1 MAKKTFQEIRVGIF
15 IFIGIVLAFV
25 MIFSIGG
32 QEQLFQSQYDLYA
45 NFTDVAGLREG
56 APVRLS
62 GVDVGTVSR
71 IWFLSDIDAKML
83 GVELRLDSRVQE
95 RIRKDSVASIK
106 TMGVLGDK
114 YISITMGSSHESVLG
129 DGDYIESTDPIEMYA
144 FLDRGDKIV
153 KNIESITESLDSLLV
168 FMKEEESGENVASIL
183 TNIDEIVSEV
193 REGEGTLHALIY
205 GGKSTTEESL
215 SSLDSS
221 LSRLDSILTKIDEGE
236 GTLGALVNDPSAYED
251 LKIILG
257 GAKRSKAL
265 KAVVNITTKKGEEAL
280 EETEIE
286 ENEE

>member
-1 MAKKTFQEIRVGIF
+1 MAKKTFQEIRVGVF

-32 QEQLFQSQYDLYA
+32 QEQLFQSQYDIYA

-56 APVRLS
+56 APVRLA

-71 IWFLSDIDAKML
+71 IWFLSDLDAKML
-83 GVELRLDSRVQE
+83 GVELRLDSGVQE
-95 RIRKDSVASIK
+95 RIRADSVASIK

-114 YISITMGSSHESVLG
+114 YISITMGSSHEPILG
-129 DGDYIESTDPIEMYA
+129 DGDYIESTDPIEIYT

-153 KNIESITESLDSLLV
+153 KNVESITESLDTLLV
-168 FMKEEESGENVASIL
+168 FMKEEESGENVAAIL
-183 TNIDEIVSEV
+183 ENIDEIVSEV
-193 REGEGTLHALIY
+193 RGGEGTLHALIY
-205 GGKSTTEESL
+205 GGKSTTEDSL

-236 GTLGALVNDPSAYED
+236 GTLGALVNDPTAYED

-265 KAVVNITTKKGEEAL
+265 KAVVNITTKKGEKDL
-280 EETEIE
+280 EDTEPE
-286 ENEE
+286 KNE

>member
-32 QEQLFQSQYDLYA
+32 QEQLFQSQYDIYA

-56 APVRLS
+56 APVRLA

-83 GVELRLDSRVQE
+83 GVELRLDSGVQE

-114 YISITMGSSHESVLG
+114 YISITMGSSHEPILG

-144 FLDRGDKIV
+144 LLDRGDKIV
-153 KNIESITESLDSLLV
+153 KNVESITESLDSLLV

-183 TNIDEIVSEV
+183 ANIDEIVSEV
-193 REGEGTLHALIY
+193 RGGEGTLHALIY

-265 KAVVNITTKKGEEAL
+265 KAVVNITTKKGEKDL
-280 EETEIE
+280 EETESE
-286 ENEE
+286 ENE

>member
-56 APVRLS
+56 APVRLA

-71 IWFLSDIDAKML
+71 IWFLSDLDAKML
-83 GVELRLDSRVQE
+83 GVELRLDSGVQE

-114 YISITMGSSHESVLG
+114 YISITMGSSHEPILG
-129 DGDYIESTDPIEMYA
+129 DGDYIESTDPIELYA

-153 KNIESITESLDSLLV
+153 KNIESITDSLDSLLV

-183 TNIDEIVSEV
+183 SNIDEIVSEV
-193 REGEGTLHALIY
+193 RGGEGTLHALIY

-221 LSRLDSILTKIDEGE
+221 LSHLDSILTKIDEGE

-265 KAVVNITTKKGEEAL
+265 KAVVNITTKKGEKGL
-280 EETEIE
+280 EEMEIE
-286 ENEE
+286 ENE

>member
-56 APVRLS
+56 APVRLA

-71 IWFLSDIDAKML
+71 IWFLSDLDAKML
-83 GVELRLDSRVQE
+83 GVELRLDSGVQE

-114 YISITMGSSHESVLG
+114 YISITMGSSHEPILG
-129 DGDYIESTDPIEMYA
+129 DGDYIESTDPIELYA

-153 KNIESITESLDSLLV
+153 KNIESITDSLDSLLV

-183 TNIDEIVSEV
+183 SNIDEIVSEV
-193 REGEGTLHALIY
+193 RGGEGTLHALIY

-221 LSRLDSILTKIDEGE
+221 LRHLDSILTKIDEGE

-265 KAVVNITTKKGEEAL
+265 KAVVNITTKKGEKGL

-286 ENEE
+286 ENE

>member
-15 IFIGIVLAFV
+15 IFIGILLAFV

-32 QEQLFQSQYDLYA
+32 QEQLFQSQYDIYA

-56 APVRLS
+56 APVRLA

-83 GVELRLDSRVQE
+83 GVELRLDSGVQE

-114 YISITMGSSHESVLG
+114 YISITMGSSHEPILG

-144 FLDRGDKIV
+144 LLDRGDKIV
-153 KNIESITESLDSLLV
+153 KNVESITESLDSLLV

-183 TNIDEIVSEV
+183 ANIDEIVSEV
-193 REGEGTLHALIY
+193 RGGEGTLHALIY
-205 GGKSTTEESL
+205 GGKSTTEDSL

-265 KAVVNITTKKGEEAL
+265 KAVVNITTKKGEKNL
-280 EETEIE
+280 EETESE
-286 ENEE
+286 ENE

>member
-56 APVRLS
+56 APVRLA

-71 IWFLSDIDAKML
+71 IWFLSDLDAKML
-83 GVELRLDSRVQE
+83 GVELRLDSGVQE

-114 YISITMGSSHESVLG
+114 YISITMGSSHEPILG
-129 DGDYIESTDPIEMYA
+129 DGDYIESTDPIELYA

-153 KNIESITESLDSLLV
+153 KNIESITDSLDSLLV

-183 TNIDEIVSEV
+183 SNIDAIVSEV
-193 REGEGTLHALIY
+193 REGEGTLHALVY

-221 LSRLDSILTKIDEGE
+221 LSHLDSILTKIDEGE

-265 KAVVNITTKKGEEAL
+265 KAVVNITTKKGEKDL
-280 EETEIE
+280 EDTEPE
-286 ENEE
+286 EDE